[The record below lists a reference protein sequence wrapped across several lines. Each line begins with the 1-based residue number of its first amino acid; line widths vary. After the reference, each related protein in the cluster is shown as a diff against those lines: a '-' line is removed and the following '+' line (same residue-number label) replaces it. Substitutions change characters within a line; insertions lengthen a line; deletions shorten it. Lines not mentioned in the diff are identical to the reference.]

1 MHANIFLHVLTLL
14 NFKGYATAYQFKIY
28 LFFITRG
35 SHACFWTDFHS
46 NYLEIVSKIKFF
58 EQFST
63 GVILLLALD
72 TLLNTLT
79 DLEIN

>member
-1 MHANIFLHVLTLL
+1 MHA
-14 NFKGYATAYQFKIY
+14 
-28 LFFITRG
+28 
-35 SHACFWTDFHS
+35 FWTDFHS

-63 GVILLLALD
+63 GVIHLLALD

>member
-1 MHANIFLHVLTLL
+1 MLPLISSKSTSFL
-14 NFKGYATAYQFKIY
+14 
-28 LFFITRG
+28 ITGG
-35 SHACFWTDFHS
+35 SHACFLTDFHS

-63 GVILLLALD
+63 GVIHLLALD